1 MQQFFKITSIL
12 FLIFA
17 FINCMENNNTKIRR
31 AKTIAFIDGQEIFLE
46 DIDSI
51 ISIQLYEARM
61 NALHELISNELLLK
75 EANTRKISLQKY
87 IETEINNKTTKVTI
101 EDFNSYIS
109 RLNISKIDSN
119 NIFNYLKLIKQKDRQ
134 AYLVDSLKQFSEIK
148 IKLQPP
154 FFRKIEMSQFDSHNL
169 SENES
174 SIVIYIVS
182 DFSCPACQIAEN
194 QLKYLYKKYKNKV
207 NFKFIYFSD
216 YISRS
221 ALACEA
227 AAKQKKF
234 KQMHDIIFENTECLN
249 DDSIFYAFA
258 ETIGLNIKKFSKD
271 FNDPVVLKRLI
282 KNKEL
287 ILSEKIFS
295 TPTFIVNNKILD
307 DSFAI
312 DYLEDVI
319 IEEINQTR

>member
-1 MQQFFKITSIL
+1 
-12 FLIFA
+12 
-17 FINCMENNNTKIRR
+17 
-31 AKTIAFIDGQEIFLE
+31 
-46 DIDSI
+46 
-51 ISIQLYEARM
+51 
-61 NALHELISNELLLK
+61 
-75 EANTRKISLQKY
+75 
-87 IETEINNKTTKVTI
+87 
-101 EDFNSYIS
+101 
-109 RLNISKIDSN
+109 
-119 NIFNYLKLIKQKDRQ
+119 
-134 AYLVDSLKQFSEIK
+134 
-148 IKLQPP
+148 
-154 FFRKIEMSQFDSHNL
+154 MSQFDSHKL

-182 DFSCPACQIAEN
+182 DFSCPACQVAEN
-194 QLKYLYKKYKNKV
+194 QLKYLYKKYENKV
-207 NFKFIYFSD
+207 KFKFIYFSD

-258 ETIGLNIKKFSKD
+258 ETIGLNIKKFSED
-271 FNDPVVLKRLI
+271 FNDPLVLKRLI